1 MDIGRK
7 GRRIYQEFSSG
18 EDGRYRQIWIYAAV
32 IGENVRSGRRE
43 TQVDSRLMIKTWRA
57 ITNYICPVF
66 DFSLSRSNISAI
78 ARVTPYKLKRAVE
91 EAEEDV
97 SRLPAAH
104 YIKCN

>member
-1 MDIGRK
+1 MISSDLDLCGGYRGKRQVWKTGNAGRFAINDK
-7 GRRIYQEFSSG
+7 
-18 EDGRYRQIWIYAAV
+18 
-32 IGENVRSGRRE
+32 NVARDNELYLPG
-43 TQVDSRLMIKTWRA
+43 
-57 ITNYICPVF
+57 F